1 MSEYHNPLRT
11 THVLTTATLSTLAE
25 IGKFSGPAGM
35 QGRVE
40 SISVLVSTATTA
52 ADCLVSLGDGTTLN
66 KFGGVTVPVTSL
78 NGVANTLVSLTDDDN
93 LIPADSMVTIET
105 DGGCTAGAGTVTVVI
120 AWF

>member
-11 THVLTTATLSTLAE
+11 THVLVAATLSALAE

-40 SISVLVSTATTA
+40 SISVLVTTATTVA
-52 ADCLVSLGDGTTLN
+52 VTSVSLGDGTTVN
-66 KFGGVTVPVTSL
+66 TYGSTAVPIASA
-78 NGVANTLVSLTDDDN
+78 NAVANTLVSLTDDDN
-93 LIPADSMVTIET
+93 LIPADTMVTIET
-105 DGGCTAGAGTVTVVI
+105 DGGCTAGAGTVTVVV